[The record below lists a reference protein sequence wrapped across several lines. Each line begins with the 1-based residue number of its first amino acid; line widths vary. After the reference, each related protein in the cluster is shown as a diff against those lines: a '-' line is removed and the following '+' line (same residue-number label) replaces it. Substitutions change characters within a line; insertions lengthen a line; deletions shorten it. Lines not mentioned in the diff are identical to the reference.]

1 MNEQQ
6 TASPSLSSWRSLFQ
20 LQDLAWA
27 IFVAILLIAEPEV
40 NNNARILVPLI
51 GVFQIIEPRLKLFRS
66 KRGQIVSIGLK
77 LILCYLL
84 IGYTH
89 SLNSYYSPI
98 FLVPIVSAATI
109 FDLPGVLVVAA
120 LATLGIFSF
129 LLPAFVN
136 WSDLPPEIV
145 NDLSLRAAFY
155 AAVGFLVYQQA
166 SAKRKE
172 IARTEE
178 ALANLRLAEVSL
190 RRSERL
196 AALGQLTAGLAH
208 ELRNPLGTIKASAEM
223 LTRHVAQ
230 SQPEIMA
237 EMAGYISS
245 EIDRINGLIASF
257 LDFARPLRMKAALNE
272 LNPLLEEIVR
282 QQNESASQRDVRITI
297 DNGDP
302 NLRFAFDPELLRVAL
317 SNLVQ
322 NAVEA
327 SSSGGVVEIRVVPG
341 DDFVMLLVADHGEGI
356 QPQHLESIF
365 NPFFTTKSNGVGLGL
380 ALVSKIVDEHGGKIK
395 VFSEPGKGTTF
406 EVLLPTQQLL

>member
-1 MNEQQ
+1 MMEQQ
-6 TASPSLSSWRSLFQ
+6 TGPLSLSSWRSLFQ
-20 LQDLAWA
+20 LQDFAWA

-51 GVFQIIEPRLKLFRS
+51 GIFQIIEPRLKLFRS

-109 FDLPGVLVVAA
+109 FELPGVLIVVA

-129 LLPAFVN
+129 LLPTFVN

-172 IARTEE
+172 ITRTEE
-178 ALANLRLAEVSL
+178 ALSNLRLAEVSL

-223 LTRHVAQ
+223 LTRQIAQ
-230 SQPEIMA
+230 SRPEIMA

-257 LDFARPLRMKAALNE
+257 LDFARPLRMKPAVNE
-272 LNPLLEEIVR
+272 LNPLLEDIVR
-282 QQNESASQRDVRITI
+282 QQSEHASTRGVRITI
-297 DNGDP
+297 ENGDP
-302 NLRFAFDPELLRVAL
+302 NLTFAFDPELLRVAL

-322 NAVEA
+322 NALEA
-327 SSSGGVVEIRVVPG
+327 SSSGQVVEIRVVPS

-365 NPFFTTKSNGVGLGL
+365 NPFFTTKSDGIGLGL
-380 ALVSKIVDEHGGKIK
+380 ALVSKIIDEHGGKIK

-406 EVLLPTQQLL
+406 EVLLPRQQPL

>member
-1 MNEQQ
+1 MTERE
-6 TASPSLSSWRSLFQ
+6 AAGPLSSWRSLFQ
-20 LQDLAWA
+20 LQDFAWA
-27 IFVAILLIAEPEV
+27 FFVAILLIAEPEI

-51 GVFQIIEPRLKLFRS
+51 GIFQIIEPRLKLFRS
-66 KRGQIVSIGLK
+66 KKGQIVSIGLK
-77 LILCYLL
+77 LVLCYLL

-109 FDLPGVLVVAA
+109 LELPGVLIVVA

-129 LLPAFVN
+129 LLPTFVK

-145 NDLSLRAAFY
+145 NDVSLRAAFY

-178 ALANLRLAEVSL
+178 ALENLRLAEVSL

-223 LTRHVAQ
+223 LTRQVTQ
-230 SQPEIMA
+230 SRPEIMA

-245 EIDRINGLIASF
+245 EVDRINSLIASF

-272 LNPLLEEIVR
+272 LNPLLDDIVR
-282 QQNESASQRDVRITI
+282 QQREHALKRGVRITI
-297 DNGDP
+297 YNADP
-302 NLRFAFDPELLRVAL
+302 NLTFAFDADLLRVAL
-317 SNLVQ
+317 SNLVR

-327 SSSGGVVEIRVVPG
+327 SSNGQVVEVRVIPR
-341 DDFVMLLVADHGEGI
+341 DDSVMLLVADHGEGI

-365 NPFFTTKSNGVGLGL
+365 NPFFTTKSDGVGLGL
-380 ALVSKIVDEHGGKIK
+380 ALVSKIIDEHGGKIK

-406 EVLLPTQQLL
+406 EVLLPKQQPL

>member
-1 MNEQQ
+1 MTERE
-6 TASPSLSSWRSLFQ
+6 AAEPPLSSWRSLFQ
-20 LQDLAWA
+20 LQDFAWA

-51 GVFQIIEPRLKLFRS
+51 GLFQIFEPRLKIFRS
-66 KRGQIVSIGLK
+66 RRGQIVSIGLK
-77 LILCYLL
+77 LVLCYLL

-109 FDLPGVLVVAA
+109 FELPGVLIVVAF
-120 LATLGIFSF
+120 ATLGIFSF
-129 LLPAFVN
+129 LLPTFVD
-136 WSDLPPEIV
+136 WRDLPPEIL

-178 ALANLRLAEVSL
+178 ALANLREAEVSL

-208 ELRNPLGTIKASAEM
+208 ELRNPLGTIRASAEM
-223 LTRHVAQ
+223 LTRQIAQ
-230 SQPEIMA
+230 SRPEIMA

-245 EIDRINGLIASF
+245 EVDRINGLIASF
-257 LDFARPLRMKAALNE
+257 LNFARPLSMKAAQNE
-272 LNPLLEEIVR
+272 LHPVLEDIVR
-282 QQNESASQRDVRITI
+282 QQSDNAARRGVRIMI
-297 DNGDP
+297 DDADRH
-302 NLRFAFDPELLRVAL
+302 LQFAFDPELLRVAL
-317 SNLVQ
+317 SNLIQ

-327 SSSGGVVEIRVVPG
+327 SSDGKAVEIRVVPA
-341 DDFVMLLVADHGEGI
+341 DEFVMVLVTDHGEGI

-380 ALVSKIVDEHGGKIK
+380 ALVSKIVDEHGGKID

-406 EVLLPTQQLL
+406 EVLLPKRQSL